1 MDRRVTSSAWGPYL
15 LSNWFMWI
23 LRDAKRSLP
32 SITPASVFITKFW
45 PETWLLVSGLMVRKR
60 GKSVRARRPLFNFFS
75 SLRASCL
82 WHSGGGAGKGRRA
95 CNYVSELWISASKSR
110 CEMLVGEGDISSDVI
125 ILCSCFSMFVYIRA
139 RFRFALIGR
148 NLTAQ
153 STGSHRELEVEF
165 KFQRR
170 SCKLSFLFPP
180 RF

>member
-1 MDRRVTSSAWGPYL
+1 
-15 LSNWFMWI
+15 
-23 LRDAKRSLP
+23 
-32 SITPASVFITKFW
+32 
-45 PETWLLVSGLMVRKR
+45 MVRKR
-60 GKSVRARRPLFNFFS
+60 GKLVRARRPFFNFFS
-75 SLRASCL
+75 SLRASSL

-95 CNYVSELWISASKSR
+95 CKYVSELWISASKGR

-148 NLTAQ
+148 NLKAQ

-170 SCKLSFLFPP
+170 CCKHSFLFPP
-180 RF
+180 RFWSAPESFFAGYFSLAVSSRFNPPFPKQRAKSPVLEVSQLWTRRP